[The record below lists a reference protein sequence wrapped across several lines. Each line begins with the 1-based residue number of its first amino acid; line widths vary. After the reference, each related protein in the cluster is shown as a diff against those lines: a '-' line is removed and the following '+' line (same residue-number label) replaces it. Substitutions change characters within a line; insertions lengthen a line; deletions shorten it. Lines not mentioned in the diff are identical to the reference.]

1 MNINEIKKVLNEYF
15 EYIKV
20 IYINEFGKYMTSD
33 TKKRISDMNDVF
45 ELEEELKF
53 KIIVDDHIKFNL
65 NLSKYIEEHNI
76 KNENVQDLS
85 DESQEYIKYLIK
97 NENNVMEI
105 LKNKLLHQILILF
118 IRPENSVISLGTINI
133 IEDKLASKYK
143 LPQEKFFESKE
154 KEVALYVSQ
163 IVGEEYLFSGV
174 INADEKIIETNYN
187 LYIENEED
195 YENFTKKINKIYNE
209 YHKKVGKVFL
219 TDSLYEYEK
228 LDYNLYEKTKKI
240 QEGKKIVNLSR
251 LKRLLSINESLINI
265 KAYFDVHQILLTALE
280 KKELDS
286 WILEINKI
294 IERIKKDGKDKIAD
308 NVSIEYNHILDIEND
323 CMKFVIK
330 IWQNELTNP
339 FHYKLGDSFNFLLST
354 CEEDIIEATYIS
366 SEHLKNIKTLKSSYG
381 YIYEPLDDGLIYS
394 STDDLL
400 YKKYDSNN
408 YKKNYNTI
416 YVKNGPIEID
426 NQDSSR
432 LLTPSM
438 ILRQNLKSR
447 SIQNKILLDSSKVRK
462 MAIYC
467 FVEDDLKNSSNYN
480 KALELAEKDDLPII
494 KIYKEV
500 YFNGVEPSKIQV
512 KIEEEK
518 EEKKVS
524 FFDRLKHSIYEEQV
538 SDFKKTL

>member
-33 TKKRISDMNDVF
+33 TKKRISDMKDVF

>member
-163 IVGEEYLFSGV
+163 IVGEEYLFSGI
-174 INADEKIIETNYN
+174 INADEKIIEANYN

-447 SIQNKILLDSSKVRK
+447 LIQNKVLLDSSKVHK
-462 MAIYC
+462 LAIYC

>member
-33 TKKRISDMNDVF
+33 TKKRISDMKDVF

-163 IVGEEYLFSGV
+163 IVGEEYLFSGI